1 MTAGRASRV
10 TPSGA
15 GSRRSLIIGLAV
27 SALPLGLCAWL
38 IVTDAPAYRFVV
50 RVYEDKQLMHAML
63 DRWGVLA
70 PVVFIAIQALQV
82 IIAPI
87 PGDVTGLLGG
97 FVFGQGLGFFYST
110 LGLTIGS
117 LGAFGVGRWLGAA
130 FVQGLVGPQ
139 VWERMGFLVEAE
151 GAILCFI
158 IYLIP
163 GLPKDIVCYLF
174 GVSPMPFWIFAVVS
188 TLGRMPGTWA
198 LSAQGAKAAAGEYVE
213 LLLLTALVVSVALP
227 LYYYRSRI
235 MAWFQARG

>member
-1 MTAGRASRV
+1 
-10 TPSGA
+10 
-15 GSRRSLIIGLAV
+15 
-27 SALPLGLCAWL
+27 
-38 IVTDAPAYRFVV
+38 
-50 RVYEDKQLMHAML
+50 MHAML

-188 TLGRMPGTWA
+188 PLARIKNSGEGLAAVAGVLHPLWA
-198 LSAQGAKAAAGEYVE
+198 VGFLKCWEDPAPAMRAS
-213 LLLLTALVVSVALP
+213 TPSSVAGP
-227 LYYYRSRI
+227 
-235 MAWFQARG
+235 